1 MLNLS
6 VSCRLKNNMA
16 DKSPQDSSEAS
27 KQFLGLVGE
36 YWAISHLSGKPLTH
50 VVFPGLLLSTITFG
64 HAAQQVG
71 GAKSAAVAVTEVAE
85 EPKSA
90 TTPATSSPSGKPV
103 MSPANAGAKNDSGVD
118 QGLGRWREGH
128 RVENMYAQLS
138 ILESERFS
146 ASLNN
151 GERSL
156 IVLENLALQRIAE
169 AMKIDS
175 SDSRWV
181 ISGKITEFRDHNYL
195 WIERA
200 TRAAKIADQ

>member
-1 MLNLS
+1 MT
-6 VSCRLKNNMA
+6 
-16 DKSPQDSSEAS
+16 DKSSQDSSDISE
-27 KQFLGLVGE
+27 QLRGLVAE
-36 YWAISHLSGKPLTH
+36 FSAISHLSCKPLTH
-50 VVFPGLLLSTITFG
+50 AVFPGLLLSTITFG

-71 GAKSAAVAVTEVAE
+71 DAKNAAVAVAEVTEGTQSKTASN
-85 EPKSA
+85 PK
-90 TTPATSSPSGKPV
+90 PASNSTKNNSSGKGITA
-103 MSPANAGAKNDSGVD
+103 SPAGGAKSDA
-118 QGLGRWREGH
+118 GLNQDLNRWREGH
-128 RVENMYAQLS
+128 RVENMNAQMS

-146 ASLNN
+146 ASFNN

-181 ISGKITEFRDHNYL
+181 ISGKITEFRDQNYL

-200 TRAAKIADQ
+200 TRAAKIANQ